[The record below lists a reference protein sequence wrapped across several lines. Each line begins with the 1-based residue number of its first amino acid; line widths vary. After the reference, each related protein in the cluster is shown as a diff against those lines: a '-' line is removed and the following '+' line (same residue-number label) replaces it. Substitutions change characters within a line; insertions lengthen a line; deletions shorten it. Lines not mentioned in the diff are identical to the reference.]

1 MAARRVQ
8 VQAVRQVAAVQP
20 LQAAVWQV
28 VPLRQVAARQLPV
41 AAAWQMP
48 VVVARRPEPGHS
60 TVPKV
65 GTAAAVAVDRQAV
78 PAFAAEKTPQRL
90 PERGW

>member
-1 MAARRVQ
+1 M
-8 VQAVRQVAAVQP
+8 RQVAAVRP

-28 VPLRQVAARQLPV
+28 VPLRQVVARQLPV
-41 AAAWQMP
+41 VAAWQMP

-65 GTAAAVAVDRQAV
+65 GTAAAAAVDWQVV
-78 PAFAAEKTPQRL
+78 PAFAAEKAPLRL

>member
-20 LQAAVWQV
+20 LQAAAWQV
-28 VPLRQVAARQLPV
+28 VPVRQQSPV

-65 GTAAAVAVDRQAV
+65 ETVAVAAVDRQAV
-78 PAFAAEKTPQRL
+78 SAFAAEKAPLRL